1 MFLRKALGA
10 IATVAVVITLPIV
23 LLLSNLYLLAT
34 PAFLRMEYSKPT
46 VPLPPGFTAE
56 ERLRLAEASLRYLRS
71 NQGIDALQ
79 QLEHAGKPLYNV
91 RELVHMADV
100 KRVMYWAFFTHAVAV
115 VILVLATIYLL
126 CRADLRGRLPVLYF
140 WGALLLA
147 LPIVVI
153 GGVAL
158 FSFDQFFVLFNR
170 LFFTGD
176 SWLFAGTDALIRLFP
191 LQFWIDA
198 SMLYVIL
205 AFGEAV
211 LVGSA
216 AYLWPG
222 WQHGRRARQEAHER
236 C

>member
-1 MFLRKALGA
+1 MFWRKALGV
-10 IATVAVVITLPIV
+10 IAMVGVVVALPIV

-46 VPLPPGFTAE
+46 VPLPSGFAAE

-71 NQGIDALQ
+71 GQGIDTLQ
-79 QLEHAGKPLYNV
+79 QLKHAGEPLYNV

-100 KRVMYWAFFTHAVAV
+100 KVVMYWAFFAHAVATIV
-115 VILVLATIYLL
+115 LVLATIYLL
-126 CRADLRGRLPVLYF
+126 CRADLRGRLPMLYF

-147 LPIVVI
+147 VPILAI

-158 FSFDQFFVLFNR
+158 FSFDQFFVLFHR
-170 LFFTGD
+170 LFFRGD
-176 SWLFAGTDALIRLFP
+176 SWLFAGTDSLIRLFP

-198 SMLYVIL
+198 ALLYVIL

-222 WQHGRRARQEAHER
+222 WRHGRRAR
-236 C
+236 